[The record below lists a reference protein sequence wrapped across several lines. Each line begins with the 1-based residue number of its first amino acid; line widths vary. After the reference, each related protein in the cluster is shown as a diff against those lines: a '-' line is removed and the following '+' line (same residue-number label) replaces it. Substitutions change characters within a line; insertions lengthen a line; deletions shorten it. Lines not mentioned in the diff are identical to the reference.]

1 MNKTKENERR
11 TYRFVWWQGK
21 QKSRFEGNDQA
32 KAEIAR
38 KKEVEAKKTGV
49 EPVYIETSASK
60 SQRSI

>member
-1 MNKTKENERR
+1 MNKTKEKERR

-38 KKEVEAKKTGV
+38 KKEVELKKR
-49 EPVYIETSASK
+49 A
-60 SQRSI
+60 